1 MRKIFLLTVIT
12 FFTTSICKSQGS
24 KLILYYHKHRT
35 GEAAHA
41 NLHIKVPNY
50 NIYSFMSGKK
60 RRNRSFYLLSS
71 KDSGTLFVY
80 FFYGNNMLEIS
91 KPRFDSTIQP
101 AQFLIKRNETLWLD
115 ITSVDST
122 MYKLQNSLPMPLLT
136 EAEFASKYE
145 RAYSIFKR
153 RGFRKVIDNVPL
165 NVDEKPTREEVKYVR
180 KNRNIK

>member
-1 MRKIFLLTVIT
+1 MKKIFLLSVIT
-12 FFTTSICKSQGS
+12 FFAINVCKSQNI

-41 NLHIKVPNY
+41 NLHIKVPGY
-50 NIYSFMSGKK
+50 NIYSLMSGKK
-60 RRNRSFYLLSS
+60 RRNRSFYQLSS

-101 AQFLIKRNETLWLD
+101 AQFLIKKNITLWLD

-122 MYKLQNSLPMPLLT
+122 MYKLQNSLPVPLLT

-153 RGFRKVIDNVPL
+153 RGFRKVFDNVPL